1 MVSSDGLKGKTF
13 IVLLEATKN
22 VLNIFKCF
30 TNDLEIEMLFK
41 QYLSVWLCWDI
52 YIYIYTIL
60 YIYIYQQK
68 YCIYIYI
75 YIVIV

>member
-52 YIYIYTIL
+52 YIYI
-60 YIYIYQQK
+60 Q

-75 YIVIV
+75 NKNIVYIYISLLSDS